1 MWAAAPFAST
11 ERTETESTMRVLAFA
26 SQKSGAGKTTLAG
39 HVAIQARRAGVA
51 SVVLVDTDPD
61 GSLADWCALR
71 EGETPKYARAALQ
84 DLAAKLDKLRQD
96 GAELVI
102 IDTPPTLNGPI
113 DPSIVAADLVAI
125 PTRPCTHDLQAAGAI
140 VELVEGHGKP
150 FVFVV
155 NGTAP
160 EAELTPEVVLSLAQ
174 HGTVA
179 TVTIPRHIAFVE
191 SMIDGR
197 TVMELPGEELPAPD
211 VAALWDYLAKRLPK
225 PDGTPA
231 ARPLAEAIAPAEPAP
246 EAAASAD
253 AKPPNPE
260 ALRRYPRFN
269 YERPAAL
276 VVGDGEVDC
285 IVHDIS
291 AGGALIRVG
300 RDVKVGENVTLVL
313 NGIGRLPAEVRH
325 REEDRAGL
333 RFVLDPKQQLGLVKN
348 LSAIVAAAPAA
359 KP

>member
-1 MWAAAPFAST
+1 
-11 ERTETESTMRVLAFA
+11 MRVLAFA

-96 GAELVI
+96 GTELVI
-102 IDTPPTLNGPI
+102 IDTPPALHAPI
-113 DPSIVAADLVAI
+113 DPSIAAADLVAI
-125 PTRPCTHDLQAAGAI
+125 PTRPCTHDLDAAGAT
-140 VELVEGHGKP
+140 VALVEGHNKP
-150 FVFVV
+150 FVFIV
-155 NGTAP
+155 NGAAP
-160 EAELTPEVVLSLAQ
+160 DAELTPEVVLALAQ

-179 TVTIPRHIAFVE
+179 TVTIPRHVGFVE

-197 TVMELPGEELPAPD
+197 TVMELPVEASPADD
-211 VAALWDYLAKRLPK
+211 VAKLWDYLANRLPK
-225 PDGTPA
+225 ADGA
-231 ARPLAEAIAPAEPAP
+231 AAQRPPVVIAVSDP
-246 EAAASAD
+246 AAASAPAASAPPAAAE
-253 AKPPNPE
+253 AKPANPE
-260 ALRRYPRFN
+260 AMRRYPRFN
-269 YERPAAL
+269 YERPATL
-276 VVGDGEVDC
+276 VVGNGEVDC

-300 RDVKVGENVTLVL
+300 RDVKVGETVTLVL

-325 REEDRAGL
+325 REDDRAGL

-348 LSAIVAAAPAA
+348 LSAIVAT

>member
-1 MWAAAPFAST
+1 
-11 ERTETESTMRVLAFA
+11 MRVLAFA

-39 HVAIQARRAGVA
+39 HVAIQAGRAGVK
-51 SVVLVDTDPD
+51 SVVLVDTDPE

-84 DLAAKLDKLRQD
+84 ELAARLDKLRQD
-96 GAELVI
+96 GTELVI
-102 IDTPPTLNGPI
+102 IDTPPALHGPI

-125 PTRPCTHDLQAAGAI
+125 PTRPCTHDLQAAGAT

-160 EAELTPEVVLSLAQ
+160 EAELTPEVVLALAQ

-179 TVTIPRHIAFVE
+179 TVTIPRHVAFVE

-197 TVMELPGEELPAPD
+197 TVMELPAGEASPAPD

-225 PDGTPA
+225 DDGT
-231 ARPLAEAIAPAEPAP
+231 
-246 EAAASAD
+246 AAASRTVGASLAPETAASAPAAD
-253 AKPPNPE
+253 PKPAADGKPANPE
-260 ALRRYPRFN
+260 AMRRYPRFN
-269 YERPAAL
+269 YERPAKLKLA
-276 VVGDGEVDC
+276 DGEVDC

-291 AGGALIRVG
+291 AGGSLIRVG
-300 RDVKVGENVTLVL
+300 RDIKVGETVTLVL
-313 NGIGRLPAEVRH
+313 DGIGRLPAEVRH

-333 RFVLDPKQQLGLVKN
+333 RFILDPKQQLGLVKN
-348 LSAIVAAAPAA
+348 LSALVAAR
-359 KP
+359 K